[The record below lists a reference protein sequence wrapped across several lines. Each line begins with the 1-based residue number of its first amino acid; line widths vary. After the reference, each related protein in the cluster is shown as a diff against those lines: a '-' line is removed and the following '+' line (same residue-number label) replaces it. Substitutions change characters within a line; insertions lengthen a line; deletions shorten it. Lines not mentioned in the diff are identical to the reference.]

1 MGTDESQPSLAFS
14 TLNFL
19 WSPFYGMDAISP
31 LTPDPSPPFRRR
43 GEDCVFLHTEE
54 TAHGTPRA

>member
-19 WSPFYGMDAISP
+19 WSPFYGMDAIA
-31 LTPDPSPPFRRR
+31 PSPPTPLPRSG
-43 GEDCVFLHTEE
+43 GEGRICCFSMQ
-54 TAHGTPRA
+54 